1 MDIIVSGRH
10 INITAAIKSYA
21 EKKASKLEKFFDRV
35 IKVQM
40 NLNVESD
47 RHTAEMIV
55 SAARGSM
62 LIAEVTDH
70 DIYAAIDR
78 AVDKLERQLTRHKE
92 KLYRK
97 RARKGTLP
105 PGLTEKPPE
114 GEETLP
120 VL

>member
-10 INITAAIKSYA
+10 INITNAIKNYA
-21 EKKASKLEKFFDRV
+21 EKKVSKLQKFFDRV
-35 IKVQM
+35 IKVQV
-40 NLNVESD
+40 NLNVESE

-70 DIYAAIDR
+70 DIYVAIDK

-92 KLYRK
+92 KLYK
-97 RARKGTLP
+97 RRVRKGTLP
-105 PGLTEKPPE
+105 AGPMERPLE
-114 GEETLP
+114 GEETPPTL
-120 VL
+120 